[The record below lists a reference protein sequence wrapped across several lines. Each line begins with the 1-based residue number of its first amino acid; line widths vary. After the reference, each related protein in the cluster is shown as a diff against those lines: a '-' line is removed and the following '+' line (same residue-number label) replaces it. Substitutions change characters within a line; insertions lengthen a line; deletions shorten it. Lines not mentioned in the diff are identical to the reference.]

1 MSGPKIDHVELER
14 RKREEI
20 ERVHKERLRQIRLAT
35 DIFYKTMQEVKT
47 ISENIRRDRANII
60 DSLKMSNEMRMTLQD
75 ISSIKKAYINKL
87 IGLTN
92 VSLPS
97 EAEDILVQSKGIKD
111 KADSLKT
118 EYDNKASL
126 GFTRIQDFIR
136 AEQRQSDYESF
147 TLSMLDAKLD
157 SITGSIDFEFEKEII
172 ANSESISDEVKMD
185 THFALDEISNIINS
199 DGITHKDKKET
210 AAFAKKIINA
220 AFDKDSAITTILTE
234 YSRARTGILQRI
246 DEFINLYQEYI
257 AEYFGYIEALNVMRE
272 QKILIT
278 PKEKNMFSSMQHL
291 KEEIEILKRLSV
303 QTNEQNYIRTQIN
316 EVMQLFG
323 YDLCEDIILDTEQ
336 KGHHYLCLQK
346 DGKNAIHVH
355 LSDSKQIMMEV
366 VGTSSRQ
373 ADNTEGIS
381 AAMSNYDALGISD
394 TEKLLIEQ
402 GRFCSIHPKITEELR
417 KRGIILKI
425 KAHREPD
432 RKYCKE
438 IIKFI
443 SDKEAEHTVEDEN
456 EVLNSPFSKKQ
467 KTKKLKERMINI
479 K

>member
-220 AFDKDSAITTILTE
+220 AFDK
-234 YSRARTGILQRI
+234 
-246 DEFINLYQEYI
+246 
-257 AEYFGYIEALNVMRE
+257 
-272 QKILIT
+272 
-278 PKEKNMFSSMQHL
+278 
-291 KEEIEILKRLSV
+291 
-303 QTNEQNYIRTQIN
+303 
-316 EVMQLFG
+316 
-323 YDLCEDIILDTEQ
+323 
-336 KGHHYLCLQK
+336 
-346 DGKNAIHVH
+346 
-355 LSDSKQIMMEV
+355 
-366 VGTSSRQ
+366 
-373 ADNTEGIS
+373 
-381 AAMSNYDALGISD
+381 
-394 TEKLLIEQ
+394 
-402 GRFCSIHPKITEELR
+402 
-417 KRGIILKI
+417 
-425 KAHREPD
+425 
-432 RKYCKE
+432 
-438 IIKFI
+438 
-443 SDKEAEHTVEDEN
+443 
-456 EVLNSPFSKKQ
+456 
-467 KTKKLKERMINI
+467 
-479 K
+479 